1 VARAAGATKFKF
13 IATLQRASLRVGLEE
28 LEGEVTLFATIQR
41 KLRTGEKY
49 TVLDS
54 MAGIALSALPRAER
68 RKMEASM
75 ENDSKDFPNA
85 VIGAP
90 AAVVT
95 LWRCIADAVK
105 RVLLFR
111 GLFRGLSM
119 SRPRTAQPFSRVARR
134 TVAGSTRGTRRT

>member
-1 VARAAGATKFKF
+1 MQAHGRLPQPAGLAGQRVGQAFGGKLPVVARAAGATKFKF

-75 ENDSKDFPNA
+75 KKDSKDFPDA

-95 LWRCIADAVK
+95 PVAVY
-105 RVLLFR
+105 R
-111 GLFRGLSM
+111 
-119 SRPRTAQPFSRVARR
+119 
-134 TVAGSTRGTRRT
+134 